1 MPMMRYLVTVLASP
15 DFVSKITILNSCELL
30 FISVVSI
37 FYDTLYLS
45 DDHIF
50 FIELFCVCSTILL
63 IDFDKVPSQE
73 VKAPSDLLLLNITN
87 FNLKVTSCPMFIRHI
102 LLLIFNLVSNQDQL
116 LRLTVMIIHP
126 NIIIHRLVVEVA
138 LMAIFYRTSSN
149 NNLKFYNDTII
160 IDSVKFLKLR
170 IMA

>member
-1 MPMMRYLVTVLASP
+1 
-15 DFVSKITILNSCELL
+15 
-30 FISVVSI
+30 
-37 FYDTLYLS
+37 
-45 DDHIF
+45 
-50 FIELFCVCSTILL
+50 
-63 IDFDKVPSQE
+63 
-73 VKAPSDLLLLNITN
+73 
-87 FNLKVTSCPMFIRHI
+87 
-102 LLLIFNLVSNQDQL
+102 
-116 LRLTVMIIHP
+116 MIIHP